1 MSLRDSRTA
10 TLQDVFPASGETG
23 GAQLADMAEAS
34 PLKNAKNLRDWK
46 RKRLSRGQRLKI
58 IRQGLLILEDTYVHL
73 RMKEVVHAIDPVGRL
88 KLLLRT
94 VQDVNLN
101 EQLDEDEF
109 QREMLDIFFSLRD
122 RHTVY
127 TLPDYGRRS
136 VAFLPFMVEEIGPP
150 LERRYIISKILDG
163 FETPTFEPGAEVVFW
178 NGVPIEQAVWNYAQ
192 RHAGSNLDARRAMG
206 LLNLTLRAL
215 QFDPAPDEHW
225 VVVEYRRARGN
236 RALLARRFDWKV
248 GDDPWPEVTRPH
260 TGESGAQANDPKLE
274 TAQNVRLAMYSARSR
289 PRAAPKPKPAVKGVT
304 FTETDTR
311 FWRVFRVRRYATPKG
326 KFGYVRIWRFS
337 ELGETQ
343 FRDEFVKILRKLPKD
358 GLIIDIRGNP
368 GGKINLAEVI
378 LQTLSPFCIQPETFQ
393 FRNTQLA
400 WDICNSAPE
409 SEGLEEWKESISEGL
424 RTGAVYSAAFTKS
437 DTARCNKLPREYKG
451 PVVLITDALTYS
463 AGDIFA
469 AGFQDHGIGWV
480 LGVHET
486 TGAGGANR
494 WTYDKLLGLELPGQ
508 PYRELPFG
516 AGFHVAIRRSL
527 RVYGR
532 NGAILEDFGVKSDKV
547 HYMTREDVL
556 SDNVKLILRAVSLL
570 KGPQPEVQLPLRPRR

>member
-1 MSLRDSRTA
+1 MSLRDA
-10 TLQDVFPASGETG
+10 KAGTLQDLFPGSGEGSETG
-23 GAQLADMAEAS
+23 VSDMAETS
-34 PLKNAKNLRDWK
+34 VLENAKNLRDWK
-46 RKRLSRGQRLKI
+46 RKRLTRSQRLQI
-58 IRQGLLILEDTYVHL
+58 MEQGLRILEDTYVHL
-73 RMKEVVHAIDPVGRL
+73 HMKEVMHAIDPVGRL

-94 VQDVNLN
+94 VQDPELN

-150 LERRYIISKILDG
+150 LQRRYIVSKILDG
-163 FETPTFEPGAEVVFW
+163 FETSTFKPGAEIAFW

-236 RALLARRFDWKV
+236 RGLLARRFDWKV
-248 GDDPWPEVTRPH
+248 GDDPWRAVPQRS

-289 PRAAPKPKPAVKGVT
+289 QRAVPRPKPSVKGVT
-304 FTETDTR
+304 FTEIDTQ
-311 FWRVFRVRRYATPKG
+311 FWRVFRVRRYTTPKG
-326 KFGYVRIWRFS
+326 MFGYVRIWRFS

-343 FRDEFVKILRKLPKD
+343 FRDEFVKILAKLPRN

-378 LQTLSPFCIQPETFQ
+378 LQTLSPFHIQPETFQ

-437 DTARCNKLPREYKG
+437 DASRCNKLPRKYKG

-469 AGFQDHGIGWV
+469 AGFQDHRIGWL

-494 WTYDKLLGLELPGQ
+494 WTYDKLLGLQLPGE
-508 PYRELPFG
+508 PYRELPHG

-547 HYMTREDVL
+547 HYMTRDDVL
-556 SDNVKLILRAVSLL
+556 NDNVNLILKAVSLL
-570 KGPQPEVQLPLRPRR
+570 KGPQPEVQLPLRARR